1 MDTQV
6 EGGVM
11 LPDRSNLL
19 ICAIEDR
26 EYKQEKIECA
36 LSPALPP
43 PKGWM
48 CLGVEKLGLTSVLTG
63 VQSGTMCTGST

>member
-1 MDTQV
+1 MTVGGTMDSQV

-36 LSPALPP
+36 LSPAPP
-43 PKGWM
+43 PLKGW
-48 CLGVEKLGLTSVLTG
+48 SP
-63 VQSGTMCTGST
+63 S